1 MCAERVKQGM
11 KTACA
16 EACPVGATVFGT
28 RSEILA
34 EAWKRLRDDPA
45 YVQRIYGTE
54 ELGGTS
60 VFYVS
65 DVDFEKIGF
74 KATAK
79 DAEPLRTL
87 TATAMGDAPTVVMVG
102 GSILAGLYWI
112 TQRRKEVA
120 LVEAQEREA
129 NTNKGG
135 R

>member
-1 MCAERVKQGM
+1 MCVARVKQGQQ
-11 KTACA
+11 TTCA
-16 EACPVGATVFGT
+16 EACPVGATTFGT

-34 EAWKRLRDDPA
+34 AAWKRLSDDPS
-45 YVQRIYGTE
+45 YVQRIYGTD

-60 VFYVS
+60 VFYIS
-65 DVDFEKIGF
+65 DVEFEKIGF
-74 KATAK
+74 KPTAK
-79 DAEPLRTL
+79 DAAPLRTL

-112 TQRRKEVA
+112 TQRRREVA

-129 NTNKGG
+129 KKEREG